1 MKRLMNDDLGKAL
14 KTLLDVRVLLVF
26 CATLVGLGWGGNR
39 WVDSKLVWAGELRQY
54 IQSVE
59 KDQHVQNLQTD
70 LNTNDILIA
79 QKTVQWKE
87 LDQRTWKYRSRYL
100 RNPGLMPE
108 DWIRDIESWEKEM
121 EDLDREVDVLLEDSN
136 RISKEI
142 KMYVEPG
149 VPKMLVDP

>member
-59 KDQHVQNLQTD
+59 KDQHVQNLQIQNNADDSLTTS
-70 LNTNDILIA
+70 L
-79 QKTVQWKE
+79 QKQWKD
-87 LDQRTWKYRSRYL
+87 LDDRAWRYESRYL
-100 RNPGLMPE
+100 NNPSLMPE
-108 DWIRDIESWEKEM
+108 GMRADIRTWRQEM
-121 EDLDREVDVLLEDSN
+121 ADLDVKIKGLLVGLEKNRKEVRTLT
-136 RISKEI
+136 
-142 KMYVEPG
+142 EPG
-149 VPKMLVDP
+149 VTSSKIE